1 MGRLGNISD
10 HASSTI
16 VTKVQHNTFL
26 NLILGSGK
34 IPLIALD
41 DVGAYNLWIFDNP
54 DRSAGLDLEVATE
67 EVSFQQIADTFTRVT
82 GRPAMH
88 RSLPMDK
95 YMDVAEPYPNAPVN
109 WTAGPKGVRDE
120 SIMSWRQNFTAW
132 WLYWGE
138 GLGATRN
145 FTLLDEIHP
154 TRIKSLEE
162 WMRKV
167 NYQGNPQNVLKGLD
181 DARARGIVP
190 SRYAVDDKKA
200 LL

>member
-1 MGRLGNISD
+1 MGQLRNISD

-54 DRSAGLDLEVATE
+54 DRSAGLDLEVATD

-82 GRPAMH
+82 GRPAVH

-109 WTAGPKGVRDE
+109 WMAGPKGVRDE

-145 FTLLDEIHP
+145 FALLDEIHP

-167 NYQGNPQNVLKGLD
+167 NYQGTPQNVLKGLE
-181 DARARGIVP
+181 DARARGTVP

-200 LL
+200 